1 SNAARFAGLWERN
14 NLINEKLKREEV

>member
-1 SNAARFAGLWERN
+1 VCFAGLWERN

>member
-1 SNAARFAGLWERN
+1 FAGLWERN